1 MLSNRPGV
9 GITGERNL
17 ELYLKY
23 PDAEIQLESVLKKIS
38 ESLATAGAPYGREIA
53 IAALALIVETR
64 NPGTSAVDHANRCLS
79 DTRSAR
85 LMQSVVLPGRPR
97 TSYSV
102 NLGAYT
108 IKAFNPDKLL
118 YWAQRCK
125 SAYPIDLRE
134 LKGWA
139 ALEREPVEVVLVDWT
154 DAGSSGPLLS
164 RWGPQIASD
173 YFLDNYYSEVAHA
186 FAQEISSRLKRD
198 VLVLESG
205 AMLWI
210 GIDTLLDALFLKT
223 VSYFVWKTA
232 SGTVGWATFSD
243 KSGLHVNFPPQE
255 GVQSCRE
262 WLSTELGFTGLS
274 DSNPLDRGIRTYCR
288 FLQRAHGHRFDG
300 RPDEAFLHFAIALD
314 LLLGSEG
321 RSSDSVAQRVALIVY
336 RQTRATLEE
345 AMQRLK
351 RLYAVRSK
359 YVHEGRSVSPT
370 DLRDIE
376 TACTEVLWALLS
388 VSSHAKITDVEE
400 WIRRI
405 DYLFSGV
412 RAGMTLPEFDF
423 QLAGIPPVGHARQPP
438 LRVED

>member
-1 MLSNRPGV
+1 MNIPRHQTFESFLSQCSVVRDKPTERFVVLSNRPGV

-139 ALEREPVEVVLVDWT
+139 ALERET
-154 DAGSSGPLLS
+154 GRSC
-164 RWGPQIASD
+164 
-173 YFLDNYYSEVAHA
+173 
-186 FAQEISSRLKRD
+186 
-198 VLVLESG
+198 
-205 AMLWI
+205 
-210 GIDTLLDALFLKT
+210 
-223 VSYFVWKTA
+223 
-232 SGTVGWATFSD
+232 
-243 KSGLHVNFPPQE
+243 
-255 GVQSCRE
+255 SCR
-262 WLSTELGFTGLS
+262 L
-274 DSNPLDRGIRTYCR
+274 
-288 FLQRAHGHRFDG
+288 DG
-300 RPDEAFLHFAIALD
+300 RWLLWPALVEMGPPD
-314 LLLGSEG
+314 SE
-321 RSSDSVAQRVALIVY
+321 
-336 RQTRATLEE
+336 
-345 AMQRLK
+345 
-351 RLYAVRSK
+351 
-359 YVHEGRSVSPT
+359 
-370 DLRDIE
+370 
-376 TACTEVLWALLS
+376 
-388 VSSHAKITDVEE
+388 
-400 WIRRI
+400 
-405 DYLFSGV
+405 
-412 RAGMTLPEFDF
+412 
-423 QLAGIPPVGHARQPP
+423 
-438 LRVED
+438 

>member
-1 MLSNRPGV
+1 
-9 GITGERNL
+9 
-17 ELYLKY
+17 
-23 PDAEIQLESVLKKIS
+23 
-38 ESLATAGAPYGREIA
+38 
-53 IAALALIVETR
+53 
-64 NPGTSAVDHANRCLS
+64 
-79 DTRSAR
+79 
-85 LMQSVVLPGRPR
+85 
-97 TSYSV
+97 
-102 NLGAYT
+102 
-108 IKAFNPDKLL
+108 
-118 YWAQRCK
+118 
-125 SAYPIDLRE
+125 
-134 LKGWA
+134 
-139 ALEREPVEVVLVDWT
+139 
-154 DAGSSGPLLS
+154 
-164 RWGPQIASD
+164 
-173 YFLDNYYSEVAHA
+173 
-186 FAQEISSRLKRD
+186 
-198 VLVLESG
+198 
-205 AMLWI
+205 MLWI